1 MKKISEMNRGTQQA
15 LMIIENNQALLDRA
29 LMVVEQDGDLF
40 AEFDD
45 IVGADLPAHA
55 RSSVVDWDY
64 IASYLRSEYST
75 NLFASKGSLSQA
87 IHVLSQENKKIEW
100 TLKKWVDTMN
110 LKKGNRRI
118 AYVSDLGAEVIELN
132 KGDKID
138 TSYGELW
145 VTGFG
150 SGSIWTSEYVE
161 DLETGRG
168 RSLRWS
174 YVDAIQKGGQGPWIK
189 VRLFKDEEGPYE
201 CLYEVLT

>member
-87 IHVLSQENKKIEW
+87 IHVLSQQDEYDYVTK
-100 TLKKWVDTMN
+100 N

-118 AYVSDLGAEVIELN
+118 AYVSDLGAEVIELD

-201 CLYEVLT
+201 GQYEVLT